1 MTPYVWTMALAIAS
15 VVFYQMGQKLVPG
28 NASPFVVFATAY
40 GAAGLLCLAAIALSP
55 RPITAAEFRASIGWP
70 TWLIALTIFG
80 IEMGFLLV
88 YRSGWKM
95 SMAYAVSSIITII
108 VLAVVGT
115 TVFGETLSLRRVAG
129 IGMACASLWLL
140 VSGGAKA

>member
-1 MTPYVWTMALAIAS
+1 MALAIAS
-15 VVFYQMGQKLVPG
+15 VVFYQMGQKLVPS

-40 GAAGLLCLAAIALSP
+40 GTAGLLCLAAIALSP
-55 RPITAAEFRASIGWP
+55 RPITAAEFRASISWP

-88 YRSGWKM
+88 YRSGWKV
-95 SMAYAVSSIITII
+95 SIAYAVSSIITII
-108 VLAVVGT
+108 VLAAIGT
-115 TVFGETLSLRRVAG
+115 TVFGETLGLRRIAG

-140 VSGGAKA
+140 VSGGTKA

>member
-15 VVFYQMGQKLVPG
+15 IVFYQLGQKLVPA

-40 GAAGLLCLAAIALSP
+40 GAAGLLCLAAIAISA
-55 RPITAAEFRASIGWP
+55 RSITAVEFRASIGWP

-88 YRSGWKM
+88 YRSGWKI
-95 SMAYAVSSIITII
+95 SIAYAVASIVTII

-115 TVFGETLSLRRVAG
+115 TFFGETLSTRRLAG
-129 IGMACASLWLL
+129 IFLACASLWLM
-140 VSGGAKA
+140 VTGSAPA